1 MTDWSPRIVGFLC
14 NWCAY
19 AGADLA
25 GVSRFQYPPHL
36 RVVRVMCSG
45 RVDPVLVVAAF
56 QVGIDGVAVL
66 GCHPGDCHYQSGN
79 CQAERQMSATRRIL
93 EKVGVDGGR
102 LFLEWVSAAEGQRF
116 ASLVA
121 TFTNTVTELGPLG
134 STEGLSGD
142 ELKRRLVTARQLA
155 ESLRLRWLVGKEREL
170 LEKGNVYGE
179 KVDEKEFK
187 GLLEQTLR
195 SEHNKLGILESIATI
210 PRGVREL
217 AKELGVTPKEVFGYL
232 TCLENEG
239 LVSMADTGGRSP
251 RYVKVG
257 AA

>member
-1 MTDWSPRIVGFLC
+1 MADWSPKIVGFLC

-25 GVSRFQYPPHL
+25 GVSRLQYPPHL

-79 CQAERQMSATRRIL
+79 RQAEHQMAATRRIL

-116 ASLVA
+116 ASLVT
-121 TFTNTVTELGPLG
+121 TFTDTVTELGPLG
-134 STEGLSGD
+134 STEGLSD
-142 ELKRRLVTARQLA
+142 KELKKRLETARKLT

-170 LEKGNVYGE
+170 LEKGNVYGD
-179 KVDEKEFK
+179 KVDETELRD
-187 GLLEQTLR
+187 LLEKTLR
-195 SEHNKLGILESIATI
+195 NEQNRLGILELIATG
-210 PRGVREL
+210 PKGVREL
-217 AKELGVTPKEVFGYL
+217 ARRLRITPKEAFGYL
-232 TCLENEG
+232 TYLDDEG
-239 LVSMADTGGRSP
+239 LVSMAVAGGRSP
-251 RYVKVG
+251 KYVRAG